1 MRKLKRWLERVL
13 RRNHELT
20 LNYGSTVESF
30 KSEEGRIAHLRV
42 QLRDPIM
49 REALS
54 VVLNASPP
62 HLRYADPNAAMFD
75 LGVMRGMR
83 EAVLILNHLSEP
95 VANETETLEPT
106 WGVPEEG
113 EESEAQTP

>member
-1 MRKLKRWLERVL
+1 MKKIKRWLERL
-13 RRNHELT
+13 FRRTPELV
-20 LNYGSTVESF
+20 LNYGATVETF

-83 EAVLILNHLSEP
+83 EAVLILNHLAEP
-95 VANETETLEPT
+95 VSDESETLEPT

-113 EESEAQTP
+113 EESEA